1 MKEKISK
8 NPIMRGV
15 ALMLLSSLSTCLGQ
29 MMWKLSTSGAILP
42 LLCGFALYAVG
53 AVLMVTALRYGEL
66 SVLHPILGAGY
77 VLSLFIGSAVFREM
91 LSVSKVLGV
100 LVIIA
105 GLVLIVRGEVKK

>member
-1 MKEKISK
+1 MKDKISK

-29 MMWKLSTSGAILP
+29 MLWKLSAGGA
-42 LLCGFALYAVG
+42 LLALIGGFALYAVG
-53 AVLMVTALRYGEL
+53 ALLMIIALRYGEL

-77 VLSLFIGSAVFREM
+77 VLSLFIGSAVFRES
-91 LSVSKVLGV
+91 LSASKVLGV
-100 LVIIA
+100 MVIIA

>member
-29 MMWKLSTSGAILP
+29 MMWKLSASGAILP

-66 SVLHPILGAGY
+66 SVLHPILGVGY
-77 VLSLFIGSAVFREM
+77 VLSLFIGSAVFRET
-91 LSVSKVLGV
+91 LSVSKMLGV

-105 GLVLIVRGEVKK
+105 GLVLIVRGEVKR